1 MTRQER
7 YLDLKTALD
16 MVGEMEYDVFRSY
29 GIPDTVLDVNLR
41 FIPPRKMS
49 NDDTSHPN
57 DLFQAIP
64 RGSTLA
70 NRVTRQIERLIVEG
84 QLQPGDRLPPERT
97 LARQFGVSRTVIREA
112 VRALVAKS
120 LLEVRPGSGTVVRS
134 PSTESVAQS
143 MKLLLRAGQPELDYD
158 KVHEI
163 RRLLEVEIAG
173 LAAERRT
180 TEDLKE
186 MEQIL
191 DQASKIQDNRDE
203 FAQSDVDFHAAL
215 ASATHNEL
223 FSLVLDSLVD
233 IMLQVRQMAFGV
245 SGTPSRALRYH
256 QAILGEVKAGDPE
269 GARQAMHEHLIES
282 EDTMRQALAQELDR
296 LSKTPNNLADAVSS
310 E

>member
-1 MTRQER
+1 
-7 YLDLKTALD
+7 
-16 MVGEMEYDVFRSY
+16 
-29 GIPDTVLDVNLR
+29 
-41 FIPPRKMS
+41 MS

-84 QLQPGDRLPPERT
+84 QLKPGDRLPPERT

-120 LLEVRPGSGTVVRS
+120 LLDVRAGSGTVVRS

-143 MKLLLRAGQPELDYD
+143 MKLLLRAGQPELDYE

-180 TEDLKE
+180 SEDLKG
-186 MEQIL
+186 MEEIL
-191 DQASKIQDNRDE
+191 DRASKIQDNRDE

-245 SGTPSRALRYH
+245 SGMPSRALRYH
-256 QAILGEVKAGDPE
+256 QAILEQVKAGDPE

-282 EDTMRQALAQELDR
+282 EDTMRQALAQERDR
-296 LSKTPNNLADAVSS
+296 LRKTPKSLADAVSF